1 MYMEF
6 FGCKNIKIFLYNFDI
21 LVELDEYIS
30 KIIILIFKN
39 KHKIENHAC
48 LNTY

>member
-30 KIIILIFKN
+30 KIIILILRM
-39 KHKIENHAC
+39 HKIENHAC